1 MERSDLD
8 HDDWTQL
15 EDSVQALTDVLLA
28 VARGEFNVRAD
39 RTHSGDAMDVLAFLV
54 NSTAEEVEQLMLQ
67 LKAEQE
73 ELQRAR
79 DQLVLAAK
87 LAALGGLAAGMA
99 HELNQPLTAI
109 RMLAD
114 MVRAE
119 PDARVADVDADLEI
133 IVDAARRMA
142 KIVDGVRTFG
152 RAKPLQ
158 LAPTLAA
165 DPLLTA
171 LQLLAEPLQH
181 AGIRVETRVAD
192 ELPIVQLDADRMH
205 QVFVNLLSNARDAL
219 STSPPSERRLEAEV
233 SSNSRSVIYRIEDN
247 GPGIP
252 PRVVPNIFDLFFTTK
267 AVGQGTGLGLSVS
280 HGIVADH
287 GGRIRY
293 EPAADGGARFI
304 VEVPV
309 RSINDKPAG
318 NSDAD
323 EAAE

>member
-142 KIVDGVRTFG
+142 KIVDGVRTFP
-152 RAKPLQ
+152 RA
-158 LAPTLAA
+158 
-165 DPLLTA
+165 
-171 LQLLAEPLQH
+171 
-181 AGIRVETRVAD
+181 R
-192 ELPIVQLDADRMH
+192 
-205 QVFVNLLSNARDAL
+205 
-219 STSPPSERRLEAEV
+219 
-233 SSNSRSVIYRIEDN
+233 
-247 GPGIP
+247 
-252 PRVVPNIFDLFFTTK
+252 
-267 AVGQGTGLGLSVS
+267 
-280 HGIVADH
+280 
-287 GGRIRY
+287 
-293 EPAADGGARFI
+293 
-304 VEVPV
+304 
-309 RSINDKPAG
+309 PAG
-318 NSDAD
+318 RPC
-323 EAAE
+323 AA